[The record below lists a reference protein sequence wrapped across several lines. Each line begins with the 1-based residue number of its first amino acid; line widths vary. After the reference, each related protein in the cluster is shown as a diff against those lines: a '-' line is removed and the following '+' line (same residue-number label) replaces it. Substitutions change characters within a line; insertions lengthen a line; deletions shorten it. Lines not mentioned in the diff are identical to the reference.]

1 MEIVQATYP
10 ILAYRELEADWHAV
24 ERARLE
30 AIGQSSAYA
39 DGQIAATAHV
49 AKLTLVTAN
58 VRDFKRF
65 KGVTVLDWQ
74 SIATS

>member
-1 MEIVQATYP
+1 VHSTYP
-10 ILAYRELEADWHAV
+10 ILGYGEHEADWHAT

-30 AIGQSSAYA
+30 AIGLKPGYA

-49 AKLTLVTAN
+49 AKLTVITAN

-65 KGVTVLDWQ
+65 RVSVVDWR
-74 SIATS
+74 SIATI